1 MTQGNPALP
10 QTRARRP
17 GLPWL
22 PLIHGAAGI
31 PALPASCELSSQ
43 PGLALFSF
51 PRAEKGTSS
60 QKPAHGLMLVLSI
73 PQPHSRAEP
82 QLTDYWPGSPYVH
95 PPASLSAQ
103 QQGIQELMGLL
114 VHTQLKLHNS
124 AHPSPLWLCHNI
136 TG

>member
-31 PALPASCELSSQ
+31 PALPASFEMSSQ

-60 QKPAHGLMLVLSI
+60 QKPAHSLMLVLSI
-73 PQPHSRAEP
+73 PQPHSGLLAREA
-82 QLTDYWPGSPYVH
+82 
-95 PPASLSAQ
+95 LSARSP
-103 QQGIQELMGLL
+103 LP
-114 VHTQLKLHNS
+114 
-124 AHPSPLWLCHNI
+124 PSPHSSKESRNRWAGSFTLN
-136 TG
+136 